1 MRKAT
6 RATMSTTTKCGC
18 LTGAEA
24 AAVSGVLPPSTRA
37 LGRVPLTGEVDKPRR
52 KERAPVAQEVDT
64 NEQFANQQSRCEID
78 KILTAEGECRRLGE
92 VQVDGGLLC
101 VSHAKLLRLKDRS
114 ETMLGTVFEMDKWRE
129 SVDGQADEFRVRRIE
144 HQRNEIVEQLR
155 FDSIKIRI
163 IRDELLKD
171 QDGTT

>member
-1 MRKAT
+1 
-6 RATMSTTTKCGC
+6 
-18 LTGAEA
+18 
-24 AAVSGVLPPSTRA
+24 
-37 LGRVPLTGEVDKPRR
+37 
-52 KERAPVAQEVDT
+52 
-64 NEQFANQQSRCEID
+64 
-78 KILTAEGECRRLGE
+78 
-92 VQVDGGLLC
+92 VDGSVLC
-101 VSHAKLLRLKDRS
+101 VSHAELLRLKDRS
-114 ETMLGTVFEMDKWRE
+114 ETMLGTVFEMDQWRE